1 MSPRSEIARDEI
13 EELVDRWQS
22 AWAGRKPDAFAE
34 LATPGLHYEDPL
46 TPEPLE
52 GPIALGR
59 HARRLWDGVPDARVE
74 KTGERLTDGR
84 FVAAPVRLLGTHRA
98 QLGPVPATGKFV
110 VLNAVIYGEVQ
121 HGRFTRVRTFF
132 DLWSV
137 AVQLGML
144 PEDGSLGQRALFL
157 LRGFGLRPAS

>member
-1 MSPRSEIARDEI
+1 MTEVARSDEI
-13 EELVDRWQS
+13 EDLVDRWQS
-22 AWAGRKPDAFAE
+22 AWSGREPDAFAE
-34 LATPGLHYEDPL
+34 LAAPALHYEDPL

-52 GPIALGR
+52 GAVELGR

-110 VLNAVIYGEVQ
+110 IVNAVIYGEVQ
-121 HGRFTRVRTFF
+121 HGRFLRVRTFF
-132 DLWSV
+132 DLWSI

-144 PEDGSLGQRALFL
+144 PEEGSLGQRALFL